1 MGILRHLQHWLTGGG
16 PQLLTT
22 EFVPETHAI
31 RLWAETFPWD
41 AMVEVVEQN
50 FARRFPKKRPQG
62 GRPPVSP
69 RVLLALEL
77 LKHELGASDEDICQ
91 RLRTDVAVMYACG
104 LREVHA
110 DRAQAHFV
118 LPETLAQF
126 RRRIDQDLMDT
137 LVAIQAAAAMDA
149 GLVSPA
155 HLLVDTFPAEQGTQR
170 VTDATTLYKAQKKTF
185 SSLPR
190 SPSSAPDPPRPCNAK
205 RTS

>member
-170 VTDATTLYKAQKKTF
+170 VTDATTLYKAQKKTC

-190 SPSSAPDPPRPCNAK
+190 SPSSAPDPPRP
-205 RTS
+205 